1 MNQTLTETNQIYCF
15 LEEEEEEEK
24 KSHRNL
30 QGLDRLL
37 LSNVSSFS
45 LKMQ

>member
-15 LEEEEEEEK
+15 LEEEEEK

-30 QGLDRLL
+30 QGLHRLL